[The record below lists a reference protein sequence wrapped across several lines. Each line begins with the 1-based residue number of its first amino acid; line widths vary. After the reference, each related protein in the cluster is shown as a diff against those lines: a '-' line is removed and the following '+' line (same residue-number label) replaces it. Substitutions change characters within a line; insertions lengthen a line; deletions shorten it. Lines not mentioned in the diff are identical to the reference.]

1 MPNKCATLLL
11 PAPNS
16 EVVKISLAKVLAII
30 DVYSFEDKFL
40 FAWDLAF
47 FAFCKK
53 YFTFFL

>member
-30 DVYSFEDKFL
+30 DVFSFEDKFL
-40 FAWDLAF
+40 FACAFTF
-47 FAFCKK
+47 FAF
-53 YFTFFL
+53 